1 MNVVMVLEMA
11 PNQKISQPERDNEDE
26 EEDEVDDDDDK
37 EEDDEEKE
45 GMGFGGIRERSR
57 MCFIFS

>member
-11 PNQKISQPERDNEDE
+11 PNQKISQPERDNEEE
-26 EEDEVDDDDDK
+26 EEDEGDDDDTED
-37 EEDDEEKE
+37 DDEEKE